1 MNRLYLEDVEVGQRF
16 VTGSHIITAEEIIAF
31 AEQYDPQPFHL
42 DANAAKETFFGG
54 LAASGWQT
62 AALTMRMMVEDGPQM
77 VGGLIGAS
85 GEISW
90 PRPTRPGDT
99 LHVEAVIE
107 EIKPSRSK
115 PNRGMMKLRIETL
128 NQNDEIVQV
137 FVVNMLAFR
146 RSTR

>member
-16 VTGSHIITAEEIIAF
+16 VTASRTVSTDEIIAF
-31 AEQYDPQPFHL
+31 AKQFDPQPFHL
-42 DANAAKETFFGG
+42 DADAAKETFFGG

-77 VGGLIGAS
+77 VGGIIGAS

-90 PRPTRPGDT
+90 PRPTHPGDT

-115 PNRGMMKLRIETL
+115 PDRGMIKLRIETL
-128 NQNDEIVQV
+128 NQNDEIVQM
-137 FVVNMLAFR
+137 FVVNMLGFR
-146 RSTR
+146 RAL